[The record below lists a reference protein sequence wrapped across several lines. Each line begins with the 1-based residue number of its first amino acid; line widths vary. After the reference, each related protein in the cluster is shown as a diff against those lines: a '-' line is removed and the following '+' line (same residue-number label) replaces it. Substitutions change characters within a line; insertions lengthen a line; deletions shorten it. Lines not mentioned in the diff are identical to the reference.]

1 MLRIRSPDL
10 YSFGQSKRELITYSG
25 GVALSSRMS
34 FDHRFMFKLSFLKT
48 RPTKS
53 NIIFSPKFDNK

>member
-10 YSFGQSKRELITYSG
+10 NSFGQSKRELITYAG
-25 GVALSSRMS
+25 GVALASR

-48 RPTKS
+48 PPTKS
-53 NIIFSPKFDNK
+53 NIFSPKFDNK